1 MVHLILINGIE
12 GEEKKYRGIYQ
23 CHEVFHMVMNILPLN
38 IKSLANVIF
47 KMIKKKSFCCVIFS
61 TIFSM

>member
-1 MVHLILINGIE
+1 MVHLILINDIE

-47 KMIKKKSFCCVIFS
+47 KMIKKTHFVV
-61 TIFSM
+61 